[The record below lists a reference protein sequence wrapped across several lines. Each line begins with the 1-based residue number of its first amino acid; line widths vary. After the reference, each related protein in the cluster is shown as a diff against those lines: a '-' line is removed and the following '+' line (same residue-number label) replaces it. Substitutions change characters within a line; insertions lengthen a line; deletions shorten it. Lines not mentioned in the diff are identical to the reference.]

1 MQTLTKTILGA
12 LSALSLST
20 PAFSQAYYH
29 NGVVVGTYANPN
41 GGSAASSVNSDM
53 PPAPGHSAAQVQDAR
68 RQAQK
73 AYRQCLIQGTGIN
86 VAGNLVNRGVD
97 KLLGN
102 RFGSYYNNSSYGL
115 TYQCEGLRQQIY
127 ADLMTVRPEAWC
139 ERVMTSERRRDGSMV
154 EAEKVSERCGSN
166 RAEDW
171 DTALR
176 YPQ

>member
-29 NGVVVGTYANPN
+29 NGVVVGTYDNPN
-41 GGSAASSVNSDM
+41 GGSVAGSASPDM

-68 RQAQK
+68 RQANK
-73 AYRQCLIQGTGIN
+73 AYQQCLIQGTVVGI
-86 VAGNLVNRGVD
+86 AGNLANGLTNKIV
-97 KLLGN
+97 GN
-102 RFGSYYNNSSYGL
+102 RYGSYYNNNSYGL

-127 ADLMTVRPEAWC
+127 ADLMAVQPEAWC
-139 ERVMTSERRRDGSMV
+139 ERIMTSERRRDGRMV
-154 EAEKVSERCGSN
+154 GAEKVSERCGSN

-176 YPQ
+176 YP